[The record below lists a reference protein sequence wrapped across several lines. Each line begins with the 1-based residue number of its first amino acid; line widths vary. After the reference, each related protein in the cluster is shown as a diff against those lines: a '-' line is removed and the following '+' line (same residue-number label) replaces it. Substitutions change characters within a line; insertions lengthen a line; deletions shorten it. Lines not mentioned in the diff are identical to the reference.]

1 MSELLESLNTRYLNR
16 IFLTDDYNVDGII
29 FTNYKVSVIKK
40 WIVLFKRSK
49 YCTTT
54 YNPPKIEKIDYKG
67 MDDEVKK
74 LLEDVNISE
83 DVKKRLCFFPKHL
96 SIPKESKFDLIKFK
110 DYLIER
116 KLDCIYISR
125 EDYEKELPP
134 KREKLIKRKK
144 RKWY

>member
-83 DVKKRLCFFPKHL
+83 DVKKRL
-96 SIPKESKFDLIKFK
+96 SEN
-110 DYLIER
+110 R
-116 KLDCIYISR
+116 
-125 EDYEKELPP
+125 
-134 KREKLIKRKK
+134 
-144 RKWY
+144 